1 MEEPNG
7 FRSKK
12 STNNYKET
20 AVLKTRQ
27 IKRLLDIN
35 DVLF

>member
-12 STNNYKET
+12 STNNYKIGNCGFKDF
-20 AVLKTRQ
+20 ANKKIIRY
-27 IKRLLDIN
+27 K
-35 DVLF
+35 